1 MKANTPPKEDKMK
14 TLSYSRA
21 RAFMNCRQ
29 RYAWQYLHH
38 IRPKDDA
45 QPLNFG
51 RAIHAALESFY
62 KYRNESAA
70 MDAIRDCKLGDQD
83 ETKALV
89 LFAAYLQRY
98 GSDALFDIIDVE
110 KEFTAPIYNP
120 DTNRPS
126 RTWTLAGR
134 VDAVIRRD
142 DGIFIVEH
150 KTATVIDA
158 AYISRVTIDLQIATY
173 AVALSRIY
181 GEPIAG
187 CIYNI
192 IKKPMHQMRK
202 GETDEEFERRR
213 SELLAKSKTGKTSA
227 KKREPETVDEFAQRL
242 AGEIDDSYFVR
253 EIVRFDNQT
262 IADGQRDLWSVARD
276 IQKGIIYRNTS
287 ACNGIGRCPY
297 LELCRNRGD
306 LDACGDLYE
315 IGDKR

>member
-1 MKANTPPKEDKMK
+1 MKANTPPKEDKVK

-29 RYAWQYLHH
+29 RYAWQYIHH

-45 QPLNFG
+45 QPLYFG

-62 KYRNESAA
+62 KYRNECAA
-70 MDAIRDCKLGDQD
+70 MDAIRDCKLGEQD
-83 ETKALV
+83 ETKAII
-89 LFAAYLQRY
+89 LFAKYLEHY
-98 GSDALFDIIDVE
+98 DADRFDVVDVE

-126 RTWTLAGR
+126 RTWNMTGR
-134 VDAVIRRD
+134 VDAVIRLPE
-142 DGIFIVEH
+142 GLFIVEH
-150 KTATVIDA
+150 KTASVIDM

-181 GEPIAG
+181 GEPVVG

-192 IKKPMHQMRK
+192 IKKPLHQMKK
-202 GETDEEFERRR
+202 GETEEEFEKRRA
-213 SELLAKSKTGKTSA
+213 ELLAKSKTGKTSA
-227 KKREPETVDEFAQRL
+227 KKREPETPDEFLRRL

-253 EIVRFDNQT
+253 EIVRFDDQAL
-262 IADGQRDLWSVARD
+262 ADGQRDIWSVARD
-276 IQKGIIYRNTS
+276 IQKGIIYRNTN
-287 ACNGIGRCPY
+287 ACAGIGRCPY